1 MSANNNNA
9 LNATASRRSFLK
21 MTALASVVGATSSYA
36 SSGVTRT
43 ATDEEVKN
51 PFPGSKMVKTICTV
65 CSVGCGVV
73 AEVQNGV
80 WVRQEVAQDHPVSLG
95 GVCCKGA
102 SMIDMVRSEVRLKYP
117 MEKVNGQ
124 WKRVS
129 WDEALDKIANQLK
142 SIREKNG
149 PDGTMFIGSAKMSN
163 EQAYYFRKFAAFYGT
178 NNIDHQAR
186 LCHSSTVTGVANTFG
201 YGAMTNH
208 LGDIQNAKAVLIMG
222 ANPAVAHP
230 VGFQHF
236 LKAKEKNNTKLI
248 VVEPRYT
255 KTAAKADLYAR
266 SRSGTDIA
274 FMYGMIHLIIK
285 NGWEDKSFLENRVFG
300 YEDIFE
306 EAKKWTP
313 EVVEEVTGVPADEL
327 IQITKLFATSKPA
340 CLVWTMGLTQHSIA
354 TGNTRLGPILQMILG
369 NMGVEGG
376 GCNILRG
383 HDNVQGA
390 SDMGCSSETL
400 PGYYGLAEGAWKHFA
415 NVWKVDFD
423 YIKGRFK
430 DASMLEK
437 NGFTLARWYEGVLQ
451 NETIYNAG
459 TDLKA
464 LVVLGCGITSTA
476 QIQQVKR
483 GLDNVDLL
491 VLGDPFVNEAAVLTD
506 KKDNVFLL
514 PISTQFES
522 SGSVTATGRNIQW
535 RTQVVEPLYES
546 KTDHFVMFE
555 LAKRL
560 GFYGEYTKSMG
571 DGNGNFQWPED
582 ATREI
587 TRAIK
592 TIGMAGH
599 TPERLKN
606 HQENWHLFDS
616 ITLKGKGALKD
627 EYYGLPWP
635 CWTPTHSGSPILYNV
650 GKAVSQGGMGF
661 RAGWTDKNAE
671 GKVVPVIEKDGKT
684 LLAGNSPVKSSVNG
698 GYKEITDQVLID
710 LGITFT
716 PEEAAIVKGK
726 NWKND
731 ISGILI
737 DKAIKAELC
746 PYGNGKARAIAW
758 NFPDKIPLH
767 REPIHSP
774 SSKMVEKYP
783 TYPDKKDHF
792 RVDTQ
797 YASQQN
803 KKDWSKE
810 FPIVMVTGR
819 LVTHSGAGAET
830 RASKYLSKLD
840 GEMFV
845 DINPNLAA
853 TLGIKN
859 GEMVWVHGVEGT
871 KIHVKAKFSHS
882 VDEKTVFMPFHFMG
896 KFQGEDLGH
905 KYPAGTKP
913 YATGESCNT
922 VVGYGYD
929 IMTQI
934 PETKTGL
941 CRITKA

>member
-1 MSANNNNA
+1 MSANTIDA
-9 LNATASRRSFLK
+9 LNAVASRRSFLK
-21 MTALASVVGATSSYA
+21 MSALAGVFGATSA
-36 SSGVTRT
+36 FANSGVTRA
-43 ATDEEVKN
+43 ATEEEIKN
-51 PFPGSKMVKTICTV
+51 PFPGSKIVKTICTI
-65 CSVGCGVV
+65 CAVGCGVK
-73 AEVQNGV
+73 AEVHNGV

-102 SMIDMVRSEVRLKYP
+102 SMIDMVRSEVRLKHP

-142 SIREKNG
+142 TIREKDG
-149 PDGTMFIGSAKMSN
+149 PDAAMFLGSAKMSN

-208 LGDIQNAKAVLIMG
+208 LGDIQKAKAILIMG

-236 LKAKEKNNTKLI
+236 LKAKERSNSKLI

-255 KTAAKADLYAR
+255 KTAAKADLFSR
-266 SRSGTDIA
+266 LRSGTDIA
-274 FMYGMIHLIIK
+274 FMYGMIHLILK

-313 EVVEEVTGVPADEL
+313 EVVEEVTGVPAAEL

-400 PGYYGLAEGAWKHFA
+400 PGYYGLVDGAWKHFA
-415 NVWKVDFD
+415 NVWNVDYD
-423 YIKGRFK
+423 YVKSRFK
-430 DASMLEK
+430 NQEMMNK
-437 NGFTLARWYEGVLQ
+437 NGFTLARWWSGVIAGQEG
-451 NETIYNAG
+451 EDAIHNAG
-459 TDLKA
+459 TNLKS

-476 QIQQVKR
+476 QVQQVKK

-514 PISTQFES
+514 PIATQFET
-522 SGSVTATGRNIQW
+522 SGSVTATGRNVQW

-560 GFYGEYTKSMG
+560 GFYDEYTKSLG
-571 DGNGNFQWPED
+571 DGKGNFKWPED
-582 ATREI
+582 ATTEI
-587 TRAIK
+587 AKGVRS
-592 TIGMAGH
+592 IGMGGH
-599 TPERLKN
+599 LPERLKK
-606 HQENWHLFDS
+606 HQENWHLFNE
-616 ITLKGKGALKD
+616 ITLQGEGPVKG

-635 CWTPTHSGSPILYNV
+635 CWNETHCGSPILYD
-650 GKAVSQGGMGF
+650 VSKPVSKGGMGF
-661 RAGWTDKNAE
+661 RVNWGL
-671 GKVVPVIEKDGKT
+671 EKDGVSLIANVATKNST
-684 LLAGNSPVKSSVNG
+684 LERGHAAISAENAES
-698 GYKEITDQVLID
+698 
-710 LGITFT
+710 LGIKLT
-716 PEEAAIVKGK
+716 EEEKVLVAGK
-726 NWKND
+726 NFATD
-731 ISGILI
+731 ISGILVK
-737 DKAIKAELC
+737 KAIAAELT
-746 PYGNGKARAIAW
+746 PYGNGKARAKAW
-758 NFPDKIPLH
+758 NFPDQIPLH

-797 YASQQN
+797 YASQQT

-845 DINPNLAA
+845 DINPNLASN
-853 TLGIKN
+853 LGIRD

-871 KIHVKAKFSHS
+871 KIHVKAKYSYS

-905 KYPAGTKP
+905 KYPKGTKP
-913 YATGESCNT
+913 YSTGEAANT

-941 CRITKA
+941 CRIEKA

>member
-1 MSANNNNA
+1 MSANSSNA
-9 LNATASRRSFLK
+9 LNATAGRRTFLK
-21 MTALASVVGATSSYA
+21 MAALAGAFGATSSFA
-36 SSGVTRT
+36 SSNVTRA
-43 ATDEEVKN
+43 ATNEEVKN
-51 PFPGSKMVKTICTV
+51 PFPGSKTIKSICTI

-95 GVCCKGA
+95 GLCCKGA
-102 SMIDMVRSEVRLKYP
+102 SMIDMARSQVRLKYP

-129 WDEALDKIANQLK
+129 WDYALDKIATQLK
-142 SIREKNG
+142 TIREKDG
-149 PDGTMFIGSAKMSN
+149 PDGTMFLGSAKMSN

-248 VVEPRYT
+248 VVEPRFT
-255 KTAAKADLYAR
+255 KTAAKADLYSR
-266 SRSGTDIA
+266 LRSGTDIA
-274 FMYGMIHLIIK
+274 FMYGMIHLILK
-285 NGWEDKSFLENRVFG
+285 NGWEDKKFLENRVYG

-313 EVVEEVTGVPADEL
+313 EVVEEVTGVPAEEL
-327 IQITKLFATSKPA
+327 IQITRLFATSKPA

-400 PGYYGLAEGAWKHFA
+400 PGYYGLADPAWAHFSRVW
-415 NVWKVDFD
+415 NVELD
-423 YIKGRFK
+423 YLKSRFK
-430 DASMLEK
+430 NQEMMNK
-437 NGFTLARWYEGVLQ
+437 NGFTLARWYEGVVK
-451 NETIYNAG
+451 NDPIHNGG

-464 LVVLGCGITSTA
+464 LIVLGNGITSTA
-476 QIQQVKR
+476 QVQEVKR
-483 GLDNVDLL
+483 GLDNVELL

-506 KKDNVFLL
+506 RKDNMFIL
-514 PISTQFES
+514 PIATQLEG
-522 SGSVTATGRNIQW
+522 SGSVTATGRNVQW
-535 RTQVVEPLYES
+535 RSKVIEPLYES
-546 KTDHFVMFE
+546 KTDEYVMFE

-560 GFYGEYTKSMG
+560 GFYDEYTKTLG
-571 DGNGNFQWPED
+571 DGKGNFQWPED
-582 ATREI
+582 ATKEI
-587 TRAIK
+587 ARGIRS
-592 TIGMAGH
+592 IGMGGH
-599 TPERLKN
+599 LPERLKK
-606 HQENWHLFDS
+606 HQENWHMFNTQ
-616 ITLKGKGALKD
+616 TLEGTGAVKG

-635 CWTPTHSGSPILYNV
+635 CWNETHCGSPVLYNTS
-650 GKAVSQGGMGF
+650 KPVSKGGMGF
-661 RAGWTDKNAE
+661 RVNWGL
-671 GKVVPVIEKDGKT
+671 EKDGVS
-684 LLAGNSPVKSSVNG
+684 LLAGNATLNSSIAKGHGAVAADNA
-698 GYKEITDQVLID
+698 EA
-710 LGITFT
+710 LGIKLT
-716 PEEAAIVKGK
+716 EEEKATVAGR
-726 NWKND
+726 NFATD
-731 ISGILI
+731 LSGILVK
-737 DKAIKAELC
+737 KAIEAELT
-746 PYGNGKARAIAW
+746 PYGNGKARAKAW
-758 NFPDKIPLH
+758 NFPDQIPLH

-774 SSKMVEKYP
+774 NADMVQKYP

-810 FPIVMVTGR
+810 FPIIMVTGR
-819 LVTHSGAGAET
+819 LVTHSGAGVET
-830 RASKYLSKLD
+830 RASKYLAKLNE
-840 GEMFV
+840 EMFV
-845 DINPNLAA
+845 DINPNLAGN
-853 TLGIKN
+853 LGIKN
-859 GEMVWVHGVEGT
+859 GDMVWVHGVEGT
-871 KIHVKAKFSHS
+871 KIHVKAKYSYS

-896 KFQGEDLGH
+896 KFQGKDLGD
-905 KYPAGTKP
+905 KYPEGTKP
-913 YATGESCNT
+913 YATGEAANT

-941 CRITKA
+941 CRIEKA